1 MRASQTAAFFDVDGT
16 IVEGNVVRYYAYL
29 RTCKMTQ
36 LQKALWITL
45 FLPKVPYYMLL
56 DAFSRRRFSQAFY
69 RNYTNLSPTQLDGLA
84 QDNFRAL
91 MQPRIYPG
99 SLDQLRKHQDR
110 NDLIVLVTNSL
121 ETLVKPLA
129 DQIQASAMIAARLC
143 QQGGAFTGELE
154 GGPLTDRS
162 KAEAIV
168 SFSKERQLDLSRC
181 YAYADSLDDIPML
194 EAAGYARVVNP
205 GRRLRKIALAKK
217 WKILIWD
224 LEENKK
230 ERTS

>member
-16 IVEGNVVRYYAYL
+16 IVEGNIVRYYAYL

-56 DAFSRRRFSQAFY
+56 DAFSRRRFSNAFY

-84 QDNFRAL
+84 QDHFRAL
-91 MQPRIYPG
+91 MEPRIYPG
-99 SLDQLRKHQDR
+99 SLDQLRRHQDR

-121 ETLVKPLA
+121 EALVKPLA
-129 DQIQASAMIAARLC
+129 DQIRASAMIAPRLR

-168 SFSKERQLDLSRC
+168 SFSEERQLDLSRC

-194 EAAGYARVVNP
+194 ETAGHARVVNP
-205 GRRLRKIALAKK
+205 GRRLRKIALAKD
-217 WKILIWD
+217 WEILIWN
-224 LEENKK
+224 LGESKK

>member
-29 RTCKMTQ
+29 RTCKMTK
-36 LQKALWITL
+36 LQKALWVTL

-84 QDNFRAL
+84 QDHFRAL

-99 SLDQLRKHQDR
+99 SLEQLRKHQDR

-129 DQIQASAMIAARLC
+129 DQVQASAMIAARLC
-143 QQGGAFTGELE
+143 QKEGLFTGELE

-168 SFSKERQLDLSRC
+168 SFSKEHQLDLSSC

-224 LEENKK
+224 LEEN
-230 ERTS
+230 

>member
-1 MRASQTAAFFDVDGT
+1 MTVQAAAFFDVDGT
-16 IVEGNVVRYYAYL
+16 ILEGNIVRYYAYL

-45 FLPKVPYYMLL
+45 FLPKVPYYILL

-84 QDNFRAL
+84 QDHFRAL
-91 MQPRIYPG
+91 MQPRIYPAF
-99 SLDQLRKHQDR
+99 LDQLRKHQDR

-121 ETLVKPLA
+121 EVLVKPLA

-168 SFSKERQLDLSRC
+168 SFSKARQLDLSKC

-205 GRRLRKIALAKK
+205 GRQLRKIALAKK
-217 WKILIWD
+217 WKILIWN
-224 LEENKK
+224 LEENRK

>member
-1 MRASQTAAFFDVDGT
+1 
-16 IVEGNVVRYYAYL
+16 
-29 RTCKMTQ
+29 
-36 LQKALWITL
+36 
-45 FLPKVPYYMLL
+45 MLL

-84 QDNFRAL
+84 QDHFRAL

-99 SLDQLRKHQDR
+99 SLEQLRQHQDR

-129 DQIQASAMIAARLC
+129 DQIRASATLAPRLC
-143 QQGGAFTGELE
+143 QQDGAFTGELE

-194 EAAGYARVVNP
+194 ETAGHARVVNP

-217 WKILIWD
+217 WKILIWN
-224 LEENKK
+224 LGENKK

>member
-1 MRASQTAAFFDVDGT
+1 MRANQTAAFFDVDGT
-16 IVEGNVVRYYAYL
+16 IVQGNVVRYYAYL
-29 RTCKMTQ
+29 RTCKMTE

-45 FLPKVPYYMLL
+45 FLPKVPYYILL

-69 RNYTNLSPTQLDGLA
+69 RNYTNLSPTQLDDLA
-84 QDNFRAL
+84 QELFKAL

-99 SLDQLRKHQDR
+99 SLDQLRKHQAR

-143 QQGGAFTGELE
+143 QQDGAFTGELE

-194 EAAGYARVVNP
+194 EVAGYARVVNP
-205 GRRLRKIALAKK
+205 GRRLRRIALAKK
-217 WKILIWD
+217 WEILTWN
-224 LEENKK
+224 LEEHKK
-230 ERTS
+230 EHTS

>member
-1 MRASQTAAFFDVDGT
+1 MTGQTAAFFDVDGT

-56 DAFSRRRFSQAFY
+56 DAFSRRLFSKAFY

-84 QDNFRAL
+84 QDHFKAL
-91 MQPRIYPG
+91 MEPRIYPG
-99 SLDQLRKHQDR
+99 SLDQLRRHQDR

-121 ETLVKPLA
+121 EALVKPLA
-129 DQIQASAMIAARLC
+129 DQIGASAMIAPHLR
-143 QQGGAFTGELE
+143 QQGGVFTGELE

-194 EAAGYARVVNP
+194 ETAGHARVVNP

-217 WKILIWD
+217 WEILIWN
-224 LEENKK
+224 LGESKK

>member
-16 IVEGNVVRYYAYL
+16 IVQGNVVRYYAYL
-29 RTCKMTQ
+29 CTCKMTM

-45 FLPKVPYYMLL
+45 FLPKVPYYILL

-69 RNYTNLSPTQLDGLA
+69 RNYTNLSPTQLDDLA
-84 QDNFRAL
+84 QELFRAL

-99 SLDQLRKHQDR
+99 SLDQLRKHQAR

-143 QQGGAFTGELE
+143 QQDGAFTGELE